1 MSDADYIKRI
11 LERERKA
18 RKQAERILEE
28 KSQELFASN
37 GELKRLNISLEEAVA
52 SRTSEIEAYAEQLRI
67 LFDEHP
73 FPMFVYRVSSLKII
87 AVNETAVEHYNYS
100 KEEFLDMV
108 VPDLLPEDQLITFQ
122 SHLSKVVA
130 GENLVREWQHIRKNG
145 DVIDVEISARSIIF
159 DNEPARLLLIKD
171 ITEIKNAQ
179 LAIRRG
185 EERYHDL
192 FENASDMIQSIDEE
206 GNFLFVN
213 KAWREKLGYTNEE
226 ISLLKFIDVI
236 HDSEKSHCQE
246 LFREVTDCGRQFLVK
261 TSFVT
266 KDGKKIVVEGNVNCQ
281 LDSFTAQKHTR
292 GIFRDVTVQREIEFI
307 LQENEKK
314 YRELV
319 ETVSDIIYRCNDMGE
334 FTYVNPT
341 AEHIC
346 GYAISELVGQ
356 NFTFIIRE
364 DYKARVAEFYANQA
378 ASKTLASYLEFP
390 IRSKNGSEIWI
401 GQTVNIHF
409 LDESK
414 QAYEFIALA
423 RDITERISAQEAL
436 RRSEEKYRSIIENLE
451 LGLLEVDMNN
461 IITNAYPKFCE
472 LSGYKR
478 SELIGKSAMETL
490 LSANQHEL
498 MIAQNRA
505 RESGKPGVY
514 EVQLKRADGSLVWV
528 IISGAPYYDH
538 EGKVAGSVGIHLDIS
553 ERKSMEAEL
562 LIAKETAENS
572 MRSKELFMAN
582 MSHEI
587 RTPMNAI
594 IGMGELLRRSNL
606 DAKQNKYLNAIQ
618 TSAQNL
624 LVIIND
630 ILDFS
635 KIESGKMDLEELPV
649 DLNVVVK
656 NAIDTVSLRADQKG
670 INLIFNTAVSDGIY
684 YMDPTRL
691 SQVFINLLSNAV
703 KFTKEGEVEFTA
715 SIVRRGPII
724 DQVFFCVADT
734 GIGIPPE
741 KLERIFES
749 FVQADETTARKY
761 GGTGLGLPISKKL
774 VELMGGELS
783 IKSKVNEGSQ
793 FYFVLDL
800 KKATALEDS
809 IDSDSAEENQLKG
822 IRVLLAEDHE
832 INRFMAMT
840 ILEEWECLVEVATN
854 GIEAIEKVMSMDF
867 DVVLMDMRMPELD
880 GLGATF
886 MIREKLK
893 SKVPIIAL
901 TANAIVGDSEKC
913 LEAGMNDYISKP
925 FLREEL
931 YRKMLRQIQLGKSLV
946 EVSKTKQTLATE
958 KSELVDLSR
967 LEKTVNGNDVFMK
980 KLIQLF
986 LDDAPNQIQQIK
998 SYLNEN
1004 NVHGVASIAHR
1015 IKPSLDGMASL
1026 LLQNQVREIEAV
1038 KGPMTDEMKQNS
1050 FLFCSRLELLLEQL
1064 KTRSTLS

>member
-1 MSDADYIKRI
+1 MSDSDHIKSI

-37 GELKRLNISLEEAVA
+37 SQLQQLNFSLEEEVKK
-52 SRTSEIEAYAEQLRI
+52 RTSEIEAYAEQLRI
-67 LFDEHP
+67 LFDDHP
-73 FPMFVYRVSSLKII
+73 FPMFVYRVDNLKIL
-87 AVNETAVEHYNYS
+87 AVNETAINHYSYS
-100 KEEFLDMV
+100 KDEFLKMV
-108 VPDLLPEDQLITFQ
+108 VPDLLPEDELSTFKE
-122 SHLSKVVA
+122 HLSRVVA
-130 GENLVREWQHIRKNG
+130 GENLVREWRHILKNG
-145 DVIDVEISARSIIF
+145 DIIDVEISARSIVF
-159 DNEPARLLLIKD
+159 NNEAARLLLIKD

-192 FENASDMIQSIDEE
+192 FENASDMIQSIDEA
-206 GNFLFVN
+206 GSFLFVN
-213 KAWREKLGYTNEE
+213 RAWREKLGYSNGE
-226 ISLLKFIDVI
+226 ITALKFIDII
-236 HDSEKSHCQE
+236 HDAEKKHCEE
-246 LFREVTDCGRQFLVK
+246 LFREVTDCDREFTVN
-261 TSFVT
+261 TIFVT
-266 KDGKKIVVEGNVNCQ
+266 KDGKKIFVEGNVNCQ

-292 GIFRDVTVQREIEFI
+292 GIFRDVTTQREIDFI
-307 LQENEKK
+307 LQANEKK

-319 ETVSDIIYRCNDMGE
+319 ETVSDIIYRCNDVGQ

-346 GYAISELVGQ
+346 GYATSELVGQ

-364 DYKARVAEFYANQA
+364 DHKQSVAEFYANQVI
-378 ASKTLASYLEFP
+378 SKVTASYLEFP
-390 IRSKNGSEIWI
+390 IRTKSGSEIWI
-401 GQTVNIHF
+401 GQTVDIHY

-414 QAYEFIALA
+414 EAYEFIALA

-490 LSANQHEL
+490 LAADQHEL

-528 IISGAPYYDH
+528 IISGAPYYDQD
-538 EGKVAGSVGIHLDIS
+538 GKVAGSVGVHLDIS

-562 LIAKETAENS
+562 LVAKETAENS
-572 MRSKELFMAN
+572 VRSKELFMAN

-594 IGMGELLRRSNL
+594 IGMGDLLRRSDL
-606 DAKQNKYLNAIQ
+606 TAKQSQYLNAIQ

-649 DLNVVVK
+649 DLNVVIK
-656 NAIDTVSLRADQKG
+656 NAIDAVSLKADQKG
-670 INLIFNTAVSDGIY
+670 VNLIFNTSVGDGIY

-703 KFTKEGEVEFTA
+703 KFTSEGEVEFTA
-715 SIVRRGPII
+715 GIARRGPII
-724 DQVFFCVADT
+724 DQVFFSVTDT

-741 KLERIFES
+741 KMDRIFES
-749 FVQADETTARKY
+749 FVQADESTARKY

-783 IKSKVNEGSQ
+783 IKSKINEGSQ

-800 KKATALEDS
+800 KKASALEHITGPDHL
-809 IDSDSAEENQLKG
+809 DENQLKG

-840 ILEEWECLVEVATN
+840 ILEEWECKVEVATN
-854 GIEAIEKVMSMDF
+854 GIEAVEKVMSMDF
-867 DVVLMDMRMPELD
+867 DVVLMDMRMPEVD

-893 SKVPIIAL
+893 SQVPIIAL

-913 LEAGMNDYISKP
+913 LAAGMNDYISKP

-931 YRKMLRQIQLGKSLV
+931 YRKMLKQVQRNKPDLENPKRAITTSDKSIV
-946 EVSKTKQTLATE
+946 
-958 KSELVDLSR
+958 LVDLSR
-967 LEKTVNGNDVFMK
+967 LEKTVNGNVAFME
-980 KLIQLF
+980 KLIRLF
-986 LDDAPNQIQQIK
+986 LEDTPKQVQQIK
-998 SYLNEN
+998 VYLDEN
-1004 NVHGVASIAHR
+1004 NADGIGAIAHR
-1015 IKPSLDGMASL
+1015 LKPSLDGMASV
-1026 LLQNQVREIEAV
+1026 LLQNQVREIESV
-1038 KGPMTDEMKQNS
+1038 SGLITDEIKQNS
-1050 FLFCSRLELLLEQL
+1050 LLFCLRLELLLEQL
-1064 KTRSTLS
+1064 EAKLELS